1 MQIGQKFRLERT
13 VTDDVTA
20 ASFREGLMPVL
31 ATPYLVAFLEDT
43 AERCVSGELGDA
55 QITLGTAVNIR
66 HLSAAPVGM
75 TVTCEAVL
83 TGIDRRRLTFDVR
96 AWDDAGPICEGTHE
110 RFIADK
116 ERFIREAY
124 AKLDAPKKA
133 E

>member
-1 MQIGQKFRLERT
+1 MQIGQRFRLERT

-31 ATPYLVAFLEDT
+31 ATPYLVAFLEDA
-43 AERCVSGELGDA
+43 AERCVAGDLDET
-55 QITLGTAVNIR
+55 QITLGTAVDIR

-83 TGIDRRRLTFDVR
+83 TGIDRRWLTFDVR

-116 ERFIREAY
+116 ERFIRETY
-124 AKLDAPKKA
+124 AKS
-133 E
+133 ESRERE

>member
-1 MQIGQKFRLERT
+1 MEIGKRLRLSRE
-13 VTDDVTA
+13 VTEDVTA

-31 ATPYLVAFLEDT
+31 ATPYLVAFLEDA
-43 AERCVSGELGDA
+43 AERCVADDLDET
-55 QITLGTAVNIR
+55 QITLGTAVDIR

-110 RFIADK
+110 RFVADR
-116 ERFIREAY
+116 ERFLREAS
-124 AKLDAPKKA
+124 AKLDGPKKA

>member
-1 MQIGQKFRLERT
+1 MEIGMKLRLSRV

-31 ATPYLVAFLEDT
+31 ATPYLVAFLED
-43 AERCVSGELGDA
+43 AADQCVAGELGDD

-75 TVTCEAVL
+75 TVTSEAVL

-116 ERFIREAY
+116 ERFIHEAY
-124 AKLDAPKKA
+124 AKLDGAKPA